1 MIALTIICVLW
12 IAWKLGK
19 EDGKWGLLIVLG
31 VLVLIGLIAAAV
43 K

>member
-1 MIALTIICVLW
+1 MIALTIICMLW

-19 EDGKWGLLIVLG
+19 EDGKWGFLIGLDF
-31 VLVLIGLIAAAV
+31 LVLIGLISVAL

>member
-1 MIALTIICVLW
+1 MTFLVIVSLIYIAVM
-12 IAWKLGK
+12 LGK

-31 VLVLIGLIAAAV
+31 ILVLIGMIAAAV